1 MNNDLMIFNNVD
13 FGEVRILN
21 VKGEPWFIGKDV
33 AEVLGY
39 ANPSKAVSTHV
50 DEEDKILEMIA
61 HSQNGNV
68 VKTQTALINESGLYS
83 LVLKSKLPQAKK
95 FKRWVTSEILPSV
108 RKHGAYMT
116 NEVIEKTLT
125 DPDFLI
131 QLATQLK
138 EEKQARKELEEKNRI
153 LVKENNK
160 LETEVE
166 YKEDVIIGLVKDVSL
181 AEKRQRITQIVRHGT
196 KKYAERY
203 AYLYDEFDRK
213 FHVDT
218 KRRLDN
224 AIRKGEVKKSVNRMA
239 YICIH
244 MGMTNELYE
253 IACKIFEN
261 SVEQLKKEMWDT
273 IAN

>member
-1 MNNDLMIFNNVD
+1 MSNELMIFNNEE
-13 FGEVRILN
+13 FGEIRVISKDSEAWLCL
-21 VKGEPWFIGKDV
+21 KDV
-33 AEVLGY
+33 CSILGIK
-39 ANPSKAVSTHV
+39 NVS
-50 DEEDKILEMIA
+50 DCKSRLN
-61 HSQNGNV
+61 QKGV
-68 VKTQTALINESGLYS
+68 VITDTLTTGGTQKLTYINESNFYKVIFQS
-83 LVLKSKLPQAKK
+83 RKEEAEK
-95 FKRWVTSEILPSV
+95 FQDWVTSEVLPSI

>member
-1 MNNDLMIFNNVD
+1 MKNDLMIFNNVD

-39 ANPSKAVSTHV
+39 AKARNAIAQHI
-50 DEEDKILEMIA
+50 DDEDKKVAPIQGNLGGTQEMTI
-61 HSQNGNV
+61 
-68 VKTQTALINESGLYS
+68 INESGLYS

-138 EEKQARKELEEKNRI
+138 EERQARKELEEKNKGLI
-153 LVKENNK
+153 EENNK
-160 LETEVE
+160 LGMEVE
-166 YKEDVIIGLVKDVSL
+166 HKEDVIIGLVKDISI
-181 AEKRQRITQIVRHGT
+181 AEKRQRITQIIRHRT

-203 AYLYDEFDRK
+203 SYLYDEFDRK